1 MPTERPPDRR
11 ASDGLVF
18 APDEGLLSLG
28 MTAVALP
35 PDADNRTVLAAYVDL
50 VERSRGDR
58 PEEMVDVRNEDLD
71 ALVAVLDLDDDDLID
86 SIAAILR
93 ADRERAVTLGSRL
106 RQHRVVAGL
115 AAAAVGVAAV
125 GGLAVASAA
134 AATAHPTTTN
144 GRATPTAAAP
154 APAAPVR
161 VATTTT
167 VRPRPPIVEDENGVG
182 LIDALVVEADGTG
195 LVPPVQQDAPGALT
209 STAASS
215 RRHDGSALIVGR

>member
-1 MPTERPPDRR
+1 MSTELPDRR

-28 MTAVALP
+28 MIAVALR

-58 PEEMVDVRNEDLD
+58 PEEMVEVRNEDLD
-71 ALVAVLDLDDDDLID
+71 ALVAVLDLDADDLID

-134 AATAHPTTTN
+134 AATTHPTTTN
-144 GRATPTAAAP
+144 GRATPAAAAP

-161 VATTTT
+161 VATTTTT

-195 LVPPVQQDAPGALT
+195 LVPPVQQDAPG
-209 STAASS
+209 
-215 RRHDGSALIVGR
+215 H